1 MSVPPLIAATPGK
14 ASGSLLNR
22 VTESSK
28 LVSLFAPSSG
38 GGGGGTGNFSNIN
51 IAVGGQITFSNDNAW
66 DAVGVQWNTDTTAT
80 STISFQPTYV
90 QNEAIEQTVGI
101 GVLLNRPDG
110 AGYQNLG
117 VNSLYLNTGYGGF
130 PGAVLTNDPLAPG
143 TAYVSSMRVSSIN
156 GGAVAVTSGAV
167 ADVKQIFD
175 ALFAANPSLTPVSY

>member
-22 VTESSK
+22 ITETSQS
-28 LVSLFAPSSG
+28 VPLFAAASG

-51 IAVGGQITFSNDNAW
+51 IAVGGQITFSNDNTWDSQGLAW
-66 DAVGVQWNTDTTAT
+66 ATDATAT
-80 STISFQPTYV
+80 STITIQPNYV
-90 QNEAIEQTVGI
+90 QNEASEQTVGL

-117 VNSLYLNTGYGGF
+117 VNSLYLNTGYGSL
-130 PGAVLTNDPLAPG
+130 PGAVIMNDPTNNG